1 MGFQLKSPEE
11 SYLWRM
17 YQFYKKGISPR
28 EFKKLQ
34 HKDIE
39 AMINIGNMITEKGN
53 IEKQLEKARSQL

>member
-1 MGFQLKSPEE
+1 
-11 SYLWRM
+11 M

-39 AMINIGNMITEKGN
+39 AMINIGNMITEKEN
-53 IEKQLEKARSQL
+53 IEKQLEKVRSQL

>member
-28 EFKKLQ
+28 EFKRIQ

-39 AMINIGNMITEKGN
+39 AMINIGNMITEKEN
-53 IEKQLEKARSQL
+53 IEKQLEKVRSQL